1 MDEGGEEAEREE
13 DRRDATENTASETDI
28 WSNLNALTEQ
38 EHVQSTCSWVHICTK
53 RFHFLS
59 LMECFRKVCLEA

>member
-38 EHVQSTCSWVHICTK
+38 EHVQSTCS
-53 RFHFLS
+53 
-59 LMECFRKVCLEA
+59 